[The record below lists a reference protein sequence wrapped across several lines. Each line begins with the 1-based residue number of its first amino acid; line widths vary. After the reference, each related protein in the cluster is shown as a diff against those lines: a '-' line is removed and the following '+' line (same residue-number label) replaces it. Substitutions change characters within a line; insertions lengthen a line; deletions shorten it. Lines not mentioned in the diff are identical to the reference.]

1 MTDRA
6 KKVSE
11 LTALAN
17 AAGEDLLLIIDDPS
31 GTPESKKITVAN
43 FFGNVAT
50 NTLIRNTLTVN
61 GAVLLAGNT
70 SISKTLTVSNNVNIT
85 GNIGISGSI
94 SVANAAVINSTG
106 FWVGNPSGLKGD
118 KGVTGDKGDKGNTG
132 DKGDKGNTGDT
143 GDKGVLDLNTDFLR
157 SGYYTLTIEA
167 GDKVQ
172 RYAVIKSGEHEQ
184 GWKDRKST
192 RLNSSHSAKSRMPSS
207 A

>member
-85 GNIGISGSI
+85 GNIGINGSI

-132 DKGDKGNTGDT
+132 DSGNTGAKGDTGTTGAKGEKGDLGDKGTKGDT
-143 GDKGVLDLNTDFLR
+143 PAVPGPYINDTDAGNNGVSIGGLYYR
-157 SGYYTLTIEA
+157 STGVVYI
-167 GDKVQ
+167 
-172 RYAVIKSGEHEQ
+172 
-184 GWKDRKST
+184 
-192 RLNSSHSAKSRMPSS
+192 RLS
-207 A
+207 